1 MTAPND
7 WQIKKCLWLSL
18 AILLAMLGLF
28 GLGSLGFD
36 IPILR
41 QIVGFIF
48 LTFVP
53 GVLIL
58 RILRVHNVGIIESL
72 LYSVGLS
79 VTFVM
84 FCGMAVNF
92 LLPLLGISQPIS
104 AVPLIVTF
112 SIFMLI
118 LMLAAYIRDR
128 NFQAPTPINMG
139 KLFSPAFLLLILLP
153 ILAALGGYLVNYYQN
168 NILLLVLILAIAAIV
183 GLAAFGKFISEKI
196 YPFAIIMIA
205 IALLWHIT
213 LSSSW
218 LSGGDIHVE
227 YYFQNLVLQSGWWNA
242 TIPNNVNGTLSIVML
257 MPIYS
262 LLLNI
267 DPVWV
272 FNLIHPLVFALV
284 PLALFYIYREQIG
297 DKRAF
302 LSAFFFMSVFTFFA
316 ILTQA
321 ARQEIAELFFVLL
334 ILLLIDRK
342 LAHQPKTTLAIV
354 FSLSLVVSHYAV
366 GYIALTSLIGAW
378 VLLLLMKSK
387 ARMLWQWLTNRFGG
401 LPQDI
406 ISDRALPTKNLA
418 LIIGIFLA
426 FALLWYGGIAGGS
439 ALKTIIGIG
448 QQQAAPGAV
457 PALRES
463 LIYTALGLD
472 FMSASALG
480 KAWRIF
486 QYITELFLIIGF
498 IRLLLKPKGFRA
510 EYIAL
515 SMMFALVLF
524 LCIVLPRF
532 SYYWDVTRFYH
543 VALFFLSPLF
553 ILGGETTCEGIS
565 RLFRRPS
572 LRGSLQHNSAY
583 LSLITIAI
591 IIPSFLFHTGFIFEV
606 SGSNLGTSANIY
618 DQPWTRALSGYRIDT
633 AVFNLGEAAAVRYLS
648 KIVDD
653 KTPIY
658 ADEYGYILLCEQF
671 PWGQACPIRDPSG
684 AVPDDAYIF
693 LRTWNIRNNEIAI
706 AEVQGGQREVI
717 HLSID
722 TLPALSQRLE
732 NSPLIYN
739 NGAAQII
746 APR

>member
-1 MTAPND
+1 
-7 WQIKKCLWLSL
+7 
-18 AILLAMLGLF
+18 MLGLF

-48 LTFVP
+48 ITFVP

-72 LYSVGLS
+72 LYSVGLGIA
-79 VTFVM
+79 FVM
-84 FCGMAVNF
+84 FCGAAVNF

-104 AVPLIVTF
+104 AVPLMVTF

-128 NFQAPTPINMG
+128 DFQAPIPINMG
-139 KLFSPAFLLLILLP
+139 KLFSPTLLLLILLP

-168 NILLLVLILAIAAIV
+168 NILLFVLILAIAAIV
-183 GLAAFGKFISEKI
+183 GIAAFGKFISEKI
-196 YPFAIIMIA
+196 YPFAIIMIGS
-205 IALLWHIT
+205 ALLWHIT

-218 LSGGDIHVE
+218 LSGGDIHME

-272 FNLIHPLVFALV
+272 FNLIHPVIFALV

-297 DKRAF
+297 SKRAF

-316 ILTQA
+316 IMTQA
-321 ARQEIAELFFVLL
+321 ARQEIAELFFALL

-342 LAHQPKTTLAIV
+342 LARRQKTTLAIV
-354 FSLSLVVSHYAV
+354 FSLALVVSHYAV
-366 GYIALTSLIGAW
+366 GYIALASLIGAW
-378 VLLLLMKSK
+378 ILLLLMKSK
-387 ARMLWQWLTNRFGG
+387 ARIIWQWLTNKFGG

-406 ISDRALPTKNLA
+406 IADRALPTKNMA
-418 LIIGIFLA
+418 LIIGIFLV

-448 QQQAAPGAV
+448 QEQAAAPGLIEPTA
-457 PALRES
+457 RES
-463 LIYTALGLD
+463 LISTALGLD

-486 QYITELFLIIGF
+486 QYITELFIIIGF

-510 EYIAL
+510 EYTAL

-524 LCIVLPRF
+524 LCIILPRF
-532 SYYWDVTRFYH
+532 SYYWDAIRFYH

-553 ILGGETTCEGIS
+553 ILGGETTCGGIS
-565 RLFRRPS
+565 RLFRRSS
-572 LRGSLQHNSAY
+572 LRGSLNHSSAY
-583 LSLITIAI
+583 LSLVTIAI

-606 SGSNLGTSANIY
+606 SGSNLGTSTNIY

-633 AVFNLGEAAAVRYLS
+633 AIFNQEEAAAIRYLS

-658 ADEYGYILLCEQF
+658 ADEYGFILLYEQF
-671 PWGQACPIRDPSG
+671 PKEQVYVINSSG
-684 AVPDDAYIF
+684 EVPDDAYIF
-693 LRTWNIRNNEIAI
+693 LRTRNIRNKEIAI
-706 AEVQGGQREVI
+706 AELQGVQREVI

-722 TLPALSQRLE
+722 SLPALSQRLE
-732 NSPLIYN
+732 NGPLIYE
-739 NGAAQII
+739 NGAAQIV